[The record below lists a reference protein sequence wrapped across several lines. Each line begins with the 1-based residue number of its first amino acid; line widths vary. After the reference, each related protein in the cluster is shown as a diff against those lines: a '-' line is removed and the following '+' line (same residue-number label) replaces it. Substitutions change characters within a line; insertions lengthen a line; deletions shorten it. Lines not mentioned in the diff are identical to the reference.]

1 MCLCEKENL
10 SGWDMVLFTEYVVVK
25 CSESPVK
32 TAFKNPSRIRYMD
45 VHPSLKCSYRKIRYE
60 KGSPA
65 ISDVLTCVA
74 CC

>member
-1 MCLCEKENL
+1 MCLCENL
-10 SGWDMVLFTEYVVVK
+10 SGWDMVLFTQYVVVK

-32 TAFKNPSRIRYMD
+32 STSKYANIRYMD
-45 VHPSLKCSYRKIRYE
+45 VYPSSKCSYRKTCYE

-65 ISDVLTCVA
+65 ISNVLMCVA